1 MVSENGA
8 TESVLVM
15 VGKHSSEEMIEITLF
30 LLRID
35 LTFSWW
41 YGDQIILT
49 AGQMY
54 DYFKTP
60 GITDTL
66 IHEVYLH
73 KECRNYVASY
83 AIEGRGNISSFEKD
97 LGVEDPKRWGEVSRL
112 LTWLE
117 IPFEEIRHY
126 PGGII
131 DNGCVSAYDLYD
143 ILMDDKKFKAL
154 AYKLKLKA
162 FW

>member
-1 MVSENGA
+1 MKEHS
-8 TESVLVM
+8 TEEIM
-15 VGKHSSEEMIEITLF
+15 EITLF

-35 LTFSWW
+35 LTFSCRAR
-41 YGDQIILT
+41 DQIILT
-49 AGQMY
+49 TGQMY

-60 GITDTL
+60 GITETL
-66 IHEVYLH
+66 IYEVYLH
-73 KECRNYVASY
+73 KECRDYLAFR
-83 AIEGRGNISSFEKD
+83 AIAGKGKISSFEKD
-97 LGVEDPKRWGEVSRL
+97 MGAEDPKRWGEVSRL

-117 IPFEEIRHY
+117 IPFEEIGHY

-143 ILMDDKKFKAL
+143 MLMDDRKFKGL
-154 AYKLKLKA
+154 ISKLSLKA